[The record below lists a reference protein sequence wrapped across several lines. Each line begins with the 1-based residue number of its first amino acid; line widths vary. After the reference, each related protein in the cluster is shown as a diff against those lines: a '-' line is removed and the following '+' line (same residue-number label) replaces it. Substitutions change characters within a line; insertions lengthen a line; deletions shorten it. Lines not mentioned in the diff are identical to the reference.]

1 MDDRSTSTND
11 SETQPAA
18 GLRELAYVLVRDDTE
33 ADDLAQDAWLVLD
46 HRADLRGDAR
56 ARFGFG
62 VLRNLVRNRRRRER
76 LRVRVERAGSRSE
89 SVPPAGDE
97 LQRHETSARLREH
110 VRELPEPY
118 RGVIELRYL
127 DELPPD
133 EVARR
138 LARPAATVRSQSAR
152 GLALLREKLDREHPG
167 GRAAWAAW
175 LAPFGSDA
183 ARAPISWAIRG
194 WILVGAAAIVVTIL
208 ALRGGGPRTPDAPAQ
223 VASIEPA
230 AAKSVA
236 TDARA
241 AAPAETGRRAVDSAL
256 LDEPARGASAMPG
269 AADSSAGAAVERAVV
284 VTVDAAGEPVADADV
299 YVVRSGEARLAGTS
313 DATGRVEF
321 DFARD
326 DLSADVRVF
335 APTKLALLAED
346 RGRATSLLVLVD
358 RWRAI
363 AGAVRIPLDRG
374 GVIVEGRV
382 LDPAGAPIAGAVVE
396 YGEIVARVVEL
407 EPGVTR
413 REASARRTTDSAG
426 RFRLRAGSGP
436 LWLRATAAGRGT
448 AIFGELVGS
457 QPEHVCELR
466 YARGHDLSGRVR
478 LASGEPAAGARV
490 FVDPGGAGLAHEVVA
505 DADGRYAL
513 LDVRV
518 GRRLVWAVHGAE
530 SASLELEARTGGSSA
545 WDADLDRRRSLRV
558 RLVDEFGL
566 PRAGYG
572 VCLKSVDGGLGWQR
586 ALMTDAEGRVS
597 VIDAPDAPI
606 DVLVAPIQRYVPYP
620 TLERRLDRIGE
631 EELVL
636 ALSTADVGSGAL
648 RGTVVD
654 AAGRALDMRA
664 GLIARKHGS
673 SFVSDVP
680 VDARDGAFRVE
691 GLPHGEYEIGIAL
704 RSPREGLEGFV
715 GLGTRTIRAGGETEL
730 GTCVVP
736 SSGRL
741 AVENAVEVAGIA
753 YEIDV
758 RTSGWA
764 DANAVQIRFGA
775 TRLDEALDLAPG
787 EYEVRARDAWRVVAA
802 GRARV
807 ESGRTS
813 ELVLEPVPPTAK

>member
-1 MDDRSTSTND
+1 MDDRSTRAND
-11 SETQPAA
+11 GETQPAA
-18 GLRELAYVLVRDDTE
+18 GLRELAYVLVRDDAE
-33 ADDLAQDAWLVLD
+33 ADDLAQDAWFVLD
-46 HRADLRGDAR
+46 RRADLRGDAR

-76 LRVRVERAGSRSE
+76 LRVRVERTGARSE
-89 SVPPAGDE
+89 SVPSAGDD
-97 LQRHETSARLREH
+97 LQREETSTRLREH
-110 VRELPEPY
+110 VHALPEPY

-127 DELPPD
+127 DELPAD

-152 GLALLREKLDREHPG
+152 GLALLRERLDREHPG
-167 GRAAWAAW
+167 GRTAWAAW
-175 LAPFGSDA
+175 LAPLGPDA
-183 ARAPISWAIRG
+183 IPAPASWAVRG
-194 WILVGAAAIVVTIL
+194 WLLAGAAAIVVTIL
-208 ALRGGGPRTPDAPAQ
+208 ALRGAGSRTPDGTTQ
-223 VASIEPA
+223 VASIEPTA
-230 AAKSVA
+230 AQSVA
-236 TDARA
+236 SDARA
-241 AAPAETGRRAVDSAL
+241 STPVESGRRAVDSAL
-256 LDEPARGASAMPG
+256 LDEPARSASALPAASESG
-269 AADSSAGAAVERAVV
+269 AGTGVERAVV
-284 VTVDAAGEPVADADV
+284 VTVDAAGEPVAGANV
-299 YVVRSGEARLAGTS
+299 YVLRSGEARLAGTS
-313 DATGRVEF
+313 NATGRVEF
-321 DFARD
+321 EFTSD

-335 APTKLALLAED
+335 APTKLGLIAED

-374 GVIVEGRV
+374 GVLVEGRV
-382 LDPAGAPIAGAVVE
+382 LDPAGAPLAGAVVE

-413 REASARRTTDSAG
+413 READARRTTDAAG
-426 RFRLRAGSGP
+426 RFRLRAGPGP
-436 LWLRATAAGRGT
+436 LWMRATAAGRGT

-457 QPEHVCELR
+457 QPEHACELR
-466 YARGHDLSGRVR
+466 FARGHGLSGRVR

-490 FVDPGGAGLAHEVVA
+490 FVDPGGAGLAHEVFA

-530 SASLELEARTGGSSA
+530 STSFVLDARTGGSSA
-545 WDADLDRRRSLRV
+545 WDADLDRRRALRV

-586 ALMTDAEGRVS
+586 ALMTDAEGRIGV
-597 VIDAPDAPI
+597 VDVPDAPI

-620 TLERRLDRIGE
+620 TLERRLDRVGD

-636 ALSTADVGSGAL
+636 ALSSAHVGSGAL

-704 RSPREGLEGFV
+704 RSPHDRLEGFV

-736 SSGRL
+736 ASGRL
-741 AVENAVEVAGIA
+741 AVENAVEVPGIA

-758 RTSGWA
+758 RTNGRA

-775 TRLDEALDLAPG
+775 TRLDETLELAPG
-787 EYEVRARDAWRVVAA
+787 DYEVRARDAWRVVAA

-813 ELVLEPVPPTAK
+813 TLVLEPVPPAAK